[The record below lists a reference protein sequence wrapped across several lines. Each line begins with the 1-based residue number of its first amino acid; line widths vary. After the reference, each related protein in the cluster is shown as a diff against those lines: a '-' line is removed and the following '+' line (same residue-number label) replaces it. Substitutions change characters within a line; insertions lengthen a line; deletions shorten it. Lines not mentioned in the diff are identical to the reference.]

1 MNNKET
7 AGNLQIEI
15 EEKNMKNRLERFQ
28 AYAERIRAMA
38 AKNAESKE
46 GGNK

>member
-1 MNNKET
+1 MSKNET
-7 AGNLQIEI
+7 TGNPQIEI
-15 EEKNMKNRLERFQ
+15 EEKNVKNRLERFQ